1 MQWGFGITIIFSSL
15 QEGKGLFR
23 LKEKEL
29 LVEGTLK
36 EQRKLKRGQ
45 AENFLAGR
53 ATDQGKT
60 RVKGNK
66 SDEMVQQTA
75 KRGISEC

>member
-1 MQWGFGITIIFSSL
+1 MGVLEGPLYSL
-15 QEGKGLFR
+15 IYKKGKGVFR
-23 LKEKEL
+23 LKEKDL

-36 EQRKLKRGQ
+36 EQRKMKRGQ
-45 AENFLAGR
+45 AENFLDGR

>member
-1 MQWGFGITIIFSSL
+1 MESPLYFL
-15 QEGKGLFR
+15 VYKKGKCVFR
-23 LKEKEL
+23 LKEEEL
-29 LVEGTLK
+29 LVGGTLK

>member
-1 MQWGFGITIIFSSL
+1 MGVLESPLYSL
-15 QEGKGLFR
+15 VYKKGKGVFR
-23 LKEKEL
+23 LKEKDL